1 MDYTPEQIDQQ
12 NYEIDSN
19 PELQRSEF
27 APVAKEA
34 MFHEKVYKTLV
45 TLGDFKC
52 YVWFY
57 DNDYDDTR
65 TAKGSKRIHIVPSEE
80 RIEDSLEINK
90 YFNIANDVWSEG
102 VIYVNA
108 IFRRNGTAFTSNK
121 DLKDCVKYFSGV
133 ASHYGADKDK
143 IIVIDV
149 ADNEK
154 MYDMSYDSLTSNTY
168 ADVSNNVYSDFTSIP
183 IGNGSLSISYE
194 RVFQVG
200 EIEMSDLNDEF
211 NLGNNIGAYYR
222 GTGGGIADIPQN
234 AAVPTLGNPISYS
247 NLRQTVKKITANA
260 NGNWQ
265 HLQAKWEIYG
275 ESAYGSSLE
284 KVLNVNGFVGSG
296 ANTDPAIRFHS
307 GGGGDIKVY
316 LNAGNSA
323 VRGYSGEAGSAGGG
337 DGSDGGVGMVVAT
350 PIQMPQSHYNDRL
363 RGGGGGGGGGGAGGQ
378 GGGGGHSGHRV
389 CRGWFCNSSYLVC
402 HGNGGTGGA
411 GGAGGAGGRGD
422 GFYWNGSA
430 WVGAHSNGEGTGAT
444 GQGGQGGNSRGGGTG
459 GQGGNGGNGGGHEAN
474 GADGETGDTGNNGAS
489 DTNGC
494 GGYPGGRNGKAGTGG
509 GSKGNGASKVT
520 YGGGGSIT
528 YI

>member
-65 TAKGSKRIHIVPSEE
+65 TAKGSKRIHIIPSEE

-102 VIYVNA
+102 VVYVNA

-143 IIVIDV
+143 IVVIDID
-149 ADNEK
+149 DNEK
-154 MYDMSYDSLTSNTY
+154 MYDMSYDNVTSNTY
-168 ADVSNNVYSDFTSIP
+168 SDVSNNVYSDFTSIP
-183 IGNGSLSISYE
+183 IGNGSLSLTYD

-200 EIEMSDLNDEF
+200 EIEMSDINTEF
-211 NLGNNIGAYYR
+211 GQGNNIGAYYR
-222 GTGGGIADIPQN
+222 GQGIADIPQN
-234 AAVPTLGNPISYS
+234 LAVPTLGNPISFS

-275 ESAYGSSLE
+275 ESAYSSSLE

-323 VRGYSGEAGSAGGG
+323 VRGYSGEGGTSASTSGKN
-337 DGSDGGVGMVVAT
+337 GGVGMVVST
-350 PIQMPQSHYNDRL
+350 PIKMPQSHYNNRL
-363 RGGGGGGGGGGAGGQ
+363 RGGGGGGGAGGQGGQ

-389 CRGWFCNSSYLVC
+389 CTGWVCNGSYGVC

-411 GGAGGAGGRGD
+411 GGAGGTGGRGD
-422 GFYWNGSA
+422 GFYWNGSS
-430 WVGAHSNGEGTGAT
+430 WVAAHTNGEGTGANGST
-444 GQGGQGGNSRGGGTG
+444 GANGNSRGGGRG
-459 GQGGNGGNGGGHEAN
+459 GQGGKGGNGGGHEAN
-474 GADGETGDTGNNGAS
+474 GSGGNTGGTGQGGAGS
-489 DTNGC
+489 QHGC
-494 GGYPGGRNGKAGTGG
+494 GGHPGGQNGKAGSGG
-509 GSKGNGASKVT
+509 GGNGNGASRVT
-520 YGGGGSIT
+520 FGGGGSIS

>member
-1 MDYTPEQIDQQ
+1 MDYSSEQIAQQ
-12 NYEIDSN
+12 EYEIDSN

-27 APVAKEA
+27 APVAKEE

-45 TLGDFKC
+45 TLGDFMC

-57 DNDYDDTR
+57 DHDYDDKR
-65 TAKGSKRIHIVPSEE
+65 TVKGSKRIHIVPSEE

-133 ASHYGADKDK
+133 AAHYGADKDK
-143 IIVIDV
+143 IIAIDI

-154 MYDMSYDSLTSNTY
+154 MYEMSYDSLTSNTY

-183 IGNGSLSISYE
+183 IGNGSLSLSYT

-200 EIEMSDLNDEF
+200 PIEMSDLNTEF
-211 NLGNNIGAYYR
+211 SLGNNIGAYYR
-222 GTGGGIADIPQN
+222 GAGGGIADIPEN
-234 AAVPTLGNPISYS
+234 GAVPTLGNPISYS

-275 ESAYGSSLE
+275 ESAYASSLE

-323 VRGYSGEAGSAGGG
+323 VRGYSGEGGNAGGG
-337 DGSDGGVGMVVAT
+337 DGSNGGVGMVVAT

-363 RGGGGGGGGGGAGGQ
+363 RGGGGGGGGGGQGGQ

-402 HGNGGTGGA
+402 HGNGGTGGQA
-411 GGAGGAGGRGD
+411 VLAVLAAEETA
-422 GFYWNGSA
+422 S
-430 WVGAHSNGEGTGAT
+430 TGMVLLGLEHTLMEKVAVLLE
-444 GQGGQGGNSRGGGTG
+444 QLVKVEIVE
-459 GQGGNGGNGGGHEAN
+459 EA
-474 GADGETGDTGNNGAS
+474 AKVVKAVMEAMAVAMKQMVLTEIQEIQETMVQALQVAAVVIQAVKMVRQALAVVVRELER
-489 DTNGC
+489 
-494 GGYPGGRNGKAGTGG
+494 PELPMVA
-509 GSKGNGASKVT
+509 AVQ
-520 YGGGGSIT
+520 
-528 YI
+528 